1 MCWLCSREMTLP
13 VPSWPEESEQNDEP
27 TNNDLLKLVYCHWE
41 DEFMQNCHVYIFYM
55 LITAVCLQYLRWQD
69 LCLWKIN
76 KLGDGAYIKYELLY
90 IIVILIIW
98 ENSNLKNAWI
108 KIWAQELEKVKS
120 VVVCVHIPDCSS
132 SVSSSSSTVSFL
144 KAFWR
149 LQSILSKLF
158 FQILFVFVLKCIISV
173 L

>member
-1 MCWLCSREMTLP
+1 MTLP

-27 TNNDLLKLVYCHWE
+27 ANNDLFKLVYCHWE

-55 LITAVCLQYLRWQD
+55 LVTAVYLQYLRWQD

-98 ENSNLKNAWI
+98 GNSNLKKSMN
-108 KIWAQELEKVKS
+108 KNMSSRVRVKS
-120 VVVCVHIPDCSS
+120 IVVCVHIPDFSS
-132 SVSSSSSTVSFL
+132 SISSSSSTVSFL
-144 KAFWR
+144 KAFWK
-149 LQSILSKLF
+149 LQSILS
-158 FQILFVFVLKCIISV
+158 ILFL
-173 L
+173 